1 MKKVFILVVV
11 VLSGGYVS
19 AQKLEVNTE
28 ALPISKK
35 ARKFGQYSGSY
46 WDASGE
52 KLQTI
57 YTYREKRKS
66 PRSYDLINVHVD
78 GKVTG
83 PDTELLTPANISKL
97 DLQIDE
103 TLLEEDEFENFDQ
116 EMVWIKRVDLGWN
129 AVAYDGY
136 FEPISDQFGFVGYQF
151 EKESN
156 KTRLMGDENQSL
168 MLDFVLADGP
178 IVEKYSSKV
187 LSQGFLGLSSLSTY
201 AFVPKGDKVI
211 IGGLMNGRV
220 KIGLDASPDWLT
232 TRYLVGTYNTSTMEW
247 EAQNFIEFDYTMHT
261 LASLKT
267 DDGVAVLLRKDTKGT
282 IENNRVRFNDS
293 EYRGVVMLLFDN
305 KGKLVSQLDLDFGDF
320 NFPPIG
326 TSLSNTVPP
335 KFDIRKVGD
344 SYYVSAVGFGK
355 GTQFESLNI
364 YKISDGEIDF
374 KKKFLTEDLNEFET
388 PEGEKVK
395 YLIKKREIPVIDE
408 IIASDNEVL
417 FLGSIKEIG
426 NFVIRLDANSG
437 NLNHL
442 VASEHWVP
450 KQGVTIPL
458 GVRGWSKT
466 KSSRNGEGFL
476 DYPVTVE
483 EHGDYYYILYR
494 KMNEGM
500 TPGSSVSST
509 STSSNGVIKTTYT
522 KSVKID
528 EVFAF
533 AKLVLINKK
542 TGAIAKPLVID
553 DEILVGAYGMYI
565 GKDGTAFLHG
575 YDGKKYQM
583 TSVNIK

>member
-1 MKKVFILVVV
+1 MKKVFILVVL
-11 VLSGGYVS
+11 VLSVGYAS
-19 AQKLEVNTE
+19 AQKLDVNTE

-46 WDASGE
+46 WDVSGE

-66 PRSYDLINVHVD
+66 PRSYDLINVSLD
-78 GKVTG
+78 GKITG
-83 PDTELLTPANISKL
+83 PETELLTPDNISKL

-129 AVAYDGY
+129 AVAFDGY
-136 FEPISDQFGFVGYQF
+136 FEPQSDIYGFVGYEFQ
-151 EKESN
+151 KESN

-178 IVEKYSSKV
+178 MVEKYSSKV

-232 TRYLVGTYNTSTMEW
+232 TRYLVGTYNTGTMEW
-247 EAQNFIEFDYTMHT
+247 EEQNFIEFDYTMHT

-282 IENNRVRFNDS
+282 IENNKVRFNDS
-293 EYRGVVMLLFDN
+293 EYKGVVMLLFDN
-305 KGKLVSQLDLDFGDF
+305 KGKLTSQLDLDFGDF

-326 TSLSNTVPP
+326 TSLSNTIPP
-335 KFDIRKVGD
+335 KFDIRKVKD
-344 SYYVSAVGFGK
+344 SYYVSAVGFGR

-364 YKISDGEIDF
+364 YKITDGQIDF
-374 KKKFLTEDLNEFET
+374 RKKFLTDDLNDFVT
-388 PEGEKVK
+388 PDGEKVK
-395 YLIKKREIPVIDE
+395 YLIKKREVPVIDE
-408 IIASDNEVL
+408 IIASDDEVL

-426 NFVIRLDANSG
+426 NFVIRLDANTGS
-437 NLNHL
+437 LNQL
-442 VASEHWVP
+442 IASEHWVP

-466 KSSRNGEGFL
+466 KSSRSSEGFL
-476 DYPVTVE
+476 EYPVTVE

-494 KMNEGM
+494 KMNLGM

-509 STSSNGVIKTTYT
+509 SSSSNGVIKTTYT
-522 KSVKID
+522 KSVRID
-528 EVFAF
+528 ELFAF

-542 TGAIAKPLVID
+542 TGAIAEPLVID
-553 DEILVGAYGMYI
+553 DEILVGAYGMYV

-583 TSVNIK
+583 TSVKIK